1 MYEPKVKLKALHWD
15 KLNEQSVESSLWS
28 KLGDHSG
35 LNETHVQD
43 TLHKGGAFER
53 LERMFAS
60 KQAVDIQDLREKQ
73 CKEREA
79 KENTEI
85 SVLDPRR
92 AHSINIMLGMM
103 KKFSFRDIRLAILRM
118 DTEVITDN
126 VLKQLLAFLPTPEE
140 RELLAAYEGQPD
152 CERLSRPDRFFLE
165 IMKIW
170 RYEQRLRVMA
180 TRAVWSETLRDLKK
194 DVASIMDAANAVA
207 SSSHFAQVLEI
218 ILTLGNYMNG
228 PGFRGGA
235 YGFKLAS
242 LNKLVDTKAVDNKTT
257 LLHFVAQTVE
267 EHFADS
273 LEFLKEFKTV
283 DSGCRTSLAETRAE
297 IAGMRARLAEAKREL
312 ELLREKELKES
323 TKENNNEE
331 VHVSAGNGV
340 LSLPNDKFVL
350 SISRFVTNSTEQF
363 EALLAQFTAMEEAY
377 RHSVLVYG
385 ENPRSMTSEEFF
397 GIFKT
402 FTSSFSQ
409 ALRDNKIERER
420 KHAAEKR
427 RKQIEIQ
434 VEQRRLAKQMR
445 LTQQSST
452 VGPTSAGESHISEL
466 PGRRAGANRGKFPVD
481 MLFKPTIADKNC
493 MRDNIPRKSRPCAA
507 SVDSCDLSKRVH
519 QALRELQKIT

>member
-1 MYEPKVKLKALHWD
+1 MVKLKVLHWD

-60 KQAVDIQDLREKQ
+60 KQAVNIQDLREKQ
-73 CKEREA
+73 RKEREA
-79 KENTEI
+79 KENTDI

-103 KKFSFRDIRLAILRM
+103 KKFSFRDIRFAILRM
-118 DTEVITDN
+118 DTDIITDN

-165 IMKIW
+165 MMKIW

-180 TRAVWSETLRDLKK
+180 TWAVWSETFRDLKK

-207 SSSHFAQVLEI
+207 SSNHFAQVLEI
-218 ILTLGNYMNG
+218 ILSLGNYMNG
-228 PGFRGGA
+228 SGFRGGA

-242 LNKLVDTKAVDNKTT
+242 LNKLVDTKAADNKTT

-273 LEFLKEFKTV
+273 LEFLKELKPV

-297 IAGMRARLAEAKREL
+297 MTGMRARLAEAKREL

-323 TKENNNEE
+323 TKENDNEE
-331 VHVSAGNGV
+331 VHVSAGNGD
-340 LSLPNDKFVL
+340 LSLPNDKFML
-350 SISRFVTNSTEQF
+350 YISRFVTNSTEQF
-363 EALLAQFTAMEEAY
+363 EALSAQFTAMEEAY

-385 ENPRSMTSEEFF
+385 ENPRSMAPEEFF

-409 ALRDNKIERER
+409 ALCDSKIERER

-427 RKQIEIQ
+427 CKQIEIQ

-445 LTQQSST
+445 QAQQSST
-452 VGPTSAGESHISEL
+452 VGPTSIGESHISEL
-466 PGRRAGANRGKFPVD
+466 PGRRAGANRGNVPN
-481 MLFKPTIADKNC
+481 ISRKN
-493 MRDNIPRKSRPCAA
+493 
-507 SVDSCDLSKRVH
+507 
-519 QALRELQKIT
+519 